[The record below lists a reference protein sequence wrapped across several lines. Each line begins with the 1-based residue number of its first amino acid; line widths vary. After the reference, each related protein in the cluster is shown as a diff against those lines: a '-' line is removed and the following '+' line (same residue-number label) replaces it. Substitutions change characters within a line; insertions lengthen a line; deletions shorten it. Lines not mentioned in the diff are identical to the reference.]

1 MVTFAPGSVVVAR
14 DEEWLVTAAERA
26 DRTADGDWRLDVVG
40 LSELVRETTAT
51 FFTALDRDITL
62 LDPREAAL
70 RPDASPKHRRTRL
83 WLEATLRRTPM
94 PFGDP
99 ALTVSDG
106 MLINRLDYQRQ
117 AVAHALAPEN
127 LRPRVLIA
135 DAVGLGK
142 TLEIGMLLA
151 ELTRRGRADRVLVVT
166 PRHVLE
172 QMQHEL
178 WCRFGLPLV
187 RLDSDGL
194 QRVRQKLPA
203 NRNPFTFY
211 RRIIVSIDT
220 LKSPRYRSFLE
231 KHRWDVVVIDESHNL
246 TNVGTLNNELA
257 RVLAPNAEAL
267 ILASA
272 TPHNGKKDSFAELLR
287 LLDPTAVGPDGEY
300 DVQDVTRLFVRRH
313 RNSPEVAAE
322 VGADWA
328 LRPEPLVIPVT
339 PSPAED
345 AIATELSQTWLYPRG
360 DTTPPVSGKGAALF
374 PWTLAKAFL
383 SSPAAL
389 LETTEARLKRI
400 SGLTDRDTERE
411 RQALERLRDLTET
424 ASTPQATKTNGKL
437 TVLADYLRRSGVGP
451 GSSTR
456 AVLFAERVATLN
468 WLAAN
473 LAPLLGLTRDQ
484 VAVMHGALPDVEQER
499 IVDDFKTAASPIR
512 ILVTGD
518 VASEGVNLH
527 AQCHHLVHVDIPWS
541 LIRIEQRNGRIDR
554 YGQQHP
560 PQIAALALTP
570 SDEHFSGDVRVLE
583 KLLAKEHLAHTT
595 LGDAATLM
603 HLHSPTAEADAI
615 REALARHRDLDDL
628 IPDPTATAGDDENL
642 MAMFGDEFDTDFVA
656 AAATAELP
664 TPPPT
669 RPRESLYPTD
679 LAFLQD
685 ALAEVYDQP
694 TRPPN
699 EDRGAPPGSGGV
711 GWTVHQGAAL
721 VSMTPPRDL
730 RTRLDALPA
739 SYVTERGVRHQLV
752 LATAPEMA
760 LDALRAA
767 REGIAATPKRGGG
780 RPAKAAK
787 GDAVTVR
794 EVLPPHSSTWPEAH
808 FLSPLHPVLDWA
820 ADKVLAAS
828 GRNEVPLVHGPVD
841 SPRVLVL
848 AMLMNQRG
856 QVVTR
861 QMVSVEFPTGRAD
874 LPLAHVVDGLELFE
888 GTGLSDSDPVNA
900 GAADVTDELAALVP
914 AAIDAATAA
923 LDLAEQTQH
932 ADLDRRLH
940 AWSSRQLRWRAQA
953 EQLELSLSG
962 AARAKVRRLAKRVS
976 LEEEIALSL
985 KASQRLLRPLA
996 VVIPVPSGELD

>member
-1 MVTFAPGSVVVAR
+1 MVTFAPGCVVVAR

-26 DRTADGDWRLDVVG
+26 AWDDWRLDVVG
-40 LSELVRETTAT
+40 LSELVRETAAT
-51 FFTALDRDITL
+51 FFTALDRDITV
-62 LDPREAAL
+62 LDPRKAVL
-70 RPDASPKHRRTRL
+70 RSDASPKHRRTRL

-106 MLINRLDYQRQ
+106 MLVNRLNYQRQ

-328 LRPEPLVIPVT
+328 PRPEPLVIPVT

-345 AIATELSQTWLYPRG
+345 AIATELSTTWLYPRPG
-360 DTTPPVSGKGAALF
+360 ATSPVSGKGAALF

-389 LETTEARLKRI
+389 LETTEGRLKRI
-400 SGLTDRDTERE
+400 SALTDRDTERE
-411 RQALERLRDLTET
+411 RQALERLRELAET
-424 ASTPQATKTNGKL
+424 AVSRQGTKTNGKL
-437 TVLADYLRRSGVGP
+437 TVLADYLRKVGVGA
-451 GSSTR
+451 GSPTR
-456 AVLFAERVATLN
+456 AVLFAERVATLG
-468 WLAAN
+468 WLATN

-484 VAVMHGALPDVEQER
+484 IAVMHGALPDIEQER

-512 ILVTGD
+512 VLITGD

-527 AQCHHLVHVDIPWS
+527 AQCHHLVHIDIPWS

-554 YGQQHP
+554 YGQQYP

-583 KLLAKEHLAHTT
+583 KLLAKEHLAHST

-603 HLHSPTAEADAI
+603 HLHSPKAEEGAI
-615 REALARHRDLDDL
+615 RDALARHRDLDDL
-628 IPDPTATAGDDENL
+628 IPDAGAAAGDDDL
-642 MAMFGDEFDTDFVA
+642 MAMFGDEFDTDFAA
-656 AAATAELP
+656 AAATTELP
-664 TPPPT
+664 PPPPT
-669 RPRESLYPTD
+669 RARESLYPTD

-694 TRPPN
+694 TRPPT
-699 EDRGAPPGSGGV
+699 EERGAPPGSGGV

-721 VSMTPPRDL
+721 VSLTPPRDL

-739 SYVTERGVRHQLV
+739 SYVTERGVRQQLL
-752 LATAPEMA
+752 LATAPEVA
-760 LDALRAA
+760 LDSLRTA
-767 REGIAATPKRGGG
+767 REGAAAPKRRG
-780 RPAKAAK
+780 RPAARSTK
-787 GDAVTVR
+787 GDTVTVR
-794 EVLPPHSSTWPEAH
+794 EVVPPHGSTWPEAH

-828 GRNEVPLVHGPVD
+828 GRNEVPLVHGTVD
-841 SPRVLVL
+841 IPRVLVL
-848 AMLMNQRG
+848 ATLMNRRG

-861 QMVSVEFPTGRAD
+861 QLVSVEFPTGSAA
-874 LPLAHVVDGLELFE
+874 LPFAQVVDGLELFE
-888 GTGLSDSDPVNA
+888 STGLTDQAPVNP
-900 GAADVTDELAALVP
+900 GAATVTPELAALVP
-914 AAIDAATAA
+914 AALDAASAA

-932 ADLDRRLH
+932 ADLDRRLQ
-940 AWSSRQLRWRAQA
+940 AWSGRQGRWRAQA
-953 EQLELSLSG
+953 AQLELELTG
-962 AARAKVRRLAKRVS
+962 AARAKVRRLARRVS

-996 VVIPVPSGELD
+996 VVIPMPLGEPN